1 MLTVSEGDNVS
12 ICVMSNGISGI
23 SGVTLNYS
31 IITNNTDGEWVWCL
45 AVFIQFFACIIL
57 VGVANNNTNDNWF
70 FVDYAGPAPSGM
82 ISFSN
87 GVDTACIQLLISND
101 NVIELDE
108 VILVQF
114 THPVG
119 AMLTDDYDT
128 ININIVDTN
137 GKGWPC
143 YFPFNCYIVD
153 FWVWAN
159 LL

>member
-1 MLTVSEGDNVS
+1 
-12 ICVMSNGISGI
+12 
-23 SGVTLNYS
+23 
-31 IITNNTDGEWVWCL
+31 
-45 AVFIQFFACIIL
+45 
-57 VGVANNNTNDNWF
+57 
-70 FVDYAGPAPSGM
+70 M

-137 GKGWPC
+137 GKG
-143 YFPFNCYIVD
+143 
-153 FWVWAN
+153 
-159 LL
+159 